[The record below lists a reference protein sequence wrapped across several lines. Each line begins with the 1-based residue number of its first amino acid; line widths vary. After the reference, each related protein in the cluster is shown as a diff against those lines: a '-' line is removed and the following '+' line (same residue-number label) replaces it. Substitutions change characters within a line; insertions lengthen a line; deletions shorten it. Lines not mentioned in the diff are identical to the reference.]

1 MPQIENILI
10 DKALTIK
17 GWNKLN
23 DSSSRSIKV
32 GYIRNCNDELIIDK
46 NLKESIKNILKK
58 YDIDDYELI
67 EFNNKN
73 EYSFDV
79 RLKEIFYQS
88 LKNKIKLN

>member
-10 DKALTIK
+10 DKALTTE

-46 NLKESIKNILKK
+46 NLKESIVNILKK
-58 YDIDDYELI
+58 YDINDYELI
-67 EFNNKN
+67 ESNEKN

-79 RLKEIFYQS
+79 RLKENFYQS
-88 LKNKIKLN
+88 LKNKIK